1 MHCLRYL
8 SHVYIRLYILML
20 PVVCEKL
27 AVLTRVKVFITI
39 RPLMPL
45 KIVTQ
50 WQKVHKR
57 GVLPLNTN
65 INYSLLYHSISYFIT
80 RSVHTIDSSVFNKRQ
95 QLVTNLISVIK
106 NHLMAKFHSGSS
118 RQTCVQQQ
126 CGQWLSVV

>member
-50 WQKVHKR
+50 WQKSTQTRSAAIEHKHQ
-57 GVLPLNTN
+57 L
-65 INYSLLYHSISYFIT
+65 FIT
-80 RSVHTIDSSVFNKRQ
+80 
-95 QLVTNLISVIK
+95 LL
-106 NHLMAKFHSGSS
+106 FHFIFHY
-118 RQTCVQQQ
+118 
-126 CGQWLSVV
+126 